1 MPDYRRLFPLLFF
14 IISAVL
20 FFSAGAKT
28 GANIQFQDL
37 PFAPGEEINYI
48 VQWQQI
54 PAGTACMKVLP
65 LTRVDNIPAFHFQ
78 LSAKSNKF
86 VDMFYKARD
95 VLEGFVDKEFSG
107 SLSYK
112 QTSIGKEKK
121 QILVEFF
128 LDKHEVVYSNFGKKR
143 EPIKIP
149 LNTFDPV
156 ASFYRLRTLEFE
168 VGKTL
173 NFPVTDG
180 KKCFIQKGEIFKKE
194 RITTP
199 SGAFDAFVVV
209 PSVTHFSGVFEK
221 SRDPTVRIWIS
232 DDENKIPVRIQ
243 IKVVVGSIIFDLV
256 SIKHGKT
263 IRR

>member
-1 MPDYRRLFPLLFF
+1 MPGFRRLFPLLFF
-14 IISAVL
+14 ITLGVL
-20 FFSAGAKT
+20 FSFSGAKA
-28 GANIQFQDL
+28 GSCDL
-37 PFAPGEEINYI
+37 PFASGEEIFYN
-48 VQWQQI
+48 VRWQQI
-54 PAGTACMKVLP
+54 PAGTACMKVFP

-95 VLEGFVDKEFSG
+95 VLEGFVGKDFSG
-107 SLSYK
+107 SLFYK

-121 QILVEFF
+121 QIRVEFF
-128 LDKHEVVYSNFGKKR
+128 LDKHEVVYSNFGEKR
-143 EPIKIP
+143 KPIKIP

-156 ASFYRLRTLEFE
+156 GSFYRLRTLDFE

-180 KKCFIQKGEIFKKE
+180 KKCFLQKGAILKKE
-194 RITTP
+194 KISTP
-199 SGAFDAFVVV
+199 SGTFDAFVVV

-221 SRDPTVRIWIS
+221 SRNPTVRIWIS
-232 DDENKIPVRIQ
+232 DDKNKIPVRIQ

-256 SIKHGKT
+256 SFKPGENS
-263 IRR
+263 